1 MSDIQTQGGF
11 TGDPAAALAVTGS
24 SGCCGNPP
32 PVTNIVL
39 PDPADVTAAPCCGT
53 QAEAQ
58 VAGSCCG
65 TAAKAD
71 AVASGA
77 GCCG

>member
-1 MSDIQTQGGF
+1 MSETTSAGGF
-11 TGDPAAALAVTGS
+11 AGDPAATLAVA
-24 SGCCGNPP
+24 SGTSACCGNPA
-32 PVTNIVL
+32 TNVVL
-39 PDPADVTAAPCCGT
+39 AEPADPAGAPCCGT
-53 QAEAQ
+53 TAEAQ